1 MVSAAEGYETSMV
14 ARAGKRWWWLVTL
27 VVLALVVAGGIV
39 GFRATVGHLQGRVVE
54 ALGST
59 SEIESIRVG
68 WTSLNVERLRIEG
81 PSGWPAADAL
91 RAERIAIVPS
101 LRSLLSRDVRVHSIT
116 VASPYLSVMRTKD
129 GNLQVLPS
137 LLAGAPGTD
146 EPAAS
151 PAPPASSRTL
161 IVGKVVL
168 RDGVLEFFDATVAR
182 PPLKIR
188 LEQVQATVGNV
199 VIPALTGKTRLELSG
214 VLKGAHQDGTVTIS
228 GWADIA
234 TRDSSLHTTLRSVDM
249 VALQPY
255 LIKSHETGVRKG
267 ILDLDL
273 QSDVSKGRLK
283 APGTLTISG
292 LELTPGR
299 NVLDTFMGIPRGA
312 AVASLKNEDD
322 TITVSF
328 VLDGDIDD
336 PHFSLNEA
344 FGTRVASG
352 MAETLG
358 VSLGGVAKG
367 VGGLGQQ
374 GVEAVGEA
382 AKGAVEQL
390 FGGRKKR

>member
-1 MVSAAEGYETSMV
+1 MA

-27 VVLALVVAGGIV
+27 VVLALLVTGGIV
-39 GFRATVGHLQGRVVE
+39 GFQVAVGHLQGRVVE
-54 ALGST
+54 ALGPT

-68 WTSLNVERLRIEG
+68 WTSLDVERMRIEG

-101 LRSLLSRDVRVHSIT
+101 LRSLLSRDIRVHSIT
-116 VASPYLSVMRTKD
+116 VAGPYLSVMRTKE
-129 GNLQVLPS
+129 GTLQVLPS
-137 LLAGAPGTD
+137 LLTGTAGRG
-146 EPAAS
+146 EPAGS
-151 PAPPASSRTL
+151 SVPPASSRTL
-161 IVGKVVL
+161 IIGNVVL
-168 RDGVLEFFDATVAR
+168 RDGVVEFFDATVAR

-188 LEQVQATVGNV
+188 LEQVQATVRAV
-199 VIPALTGKTRLELSG
+199 VIPALTGKTRLELVG
-214 VLKGAHQDGTVTIS
+214 VLKGAHQDGTVSIS
-228 GWADIA
+228 GWVDIA

-267 ILDLDL
+267 TLDLDL

-292 LELTPGR
+292 LELTPGK
-299 NVLDTFMGIPRGA
+299 NVLDTFMGVPRGA
-312 AVASLKNEDD
+312 AVSSLKNKDD
-322 TITVSF
+322 TITVRF
-328 VLDGDIDD
+328 ALDGDIDD

-344 FGTRVASG
+344 LGTRVASG

-382 AKGAVEQL
+382 AKGAVEQF